1 MMERRVNMRLL
12 MSMRQVFTRPVFDF
26 LKINIDIFA
35 GNTAVVLSD
44 SQVRE
49 IYDIAE
55 NIGYSSPVYF
65 SIMFKKQLGI

>member
-1 MMERRVNMRLL
+1 
-12 MSMRQVFTRPVFDF
+12 MRQVFTRPVFDF